1 MDADTLKK
9 EFGTVF
15 FTEEKTFGGI
25 VVFLHSGIANF
36 LKLIDS
42 VYKESPVKQIP
53 INLGFFMSGVGKFDN
68 KTRVYLV
75 WANEKMRPDPIS
87 AVPSFVHEISHMVDT
102 ILVKAGVNDSA
113 GETRAYLMER
123 YTMFIMHK
131 LGLLKA
137 SELEEGKIDT
147 FQNSIEEELKNKT
160 NENYE
165 QVRKTINQPR
175 E

>member
-9 EFGTVF
+9 EFGTIF

-25 VVFLHSGIANF
+25 VVFLYSGIANF

-53 INLGFFMSGVGKFDN
+53 INLGFFMSGVGKFD
-68 KTRVYLV
+68 KRTRVYMV

-102 ILVKAGVNDSA
+102 ILEKAGVNDSA

-165 QVRKTINQPR
+165 QVRKTIDQPR